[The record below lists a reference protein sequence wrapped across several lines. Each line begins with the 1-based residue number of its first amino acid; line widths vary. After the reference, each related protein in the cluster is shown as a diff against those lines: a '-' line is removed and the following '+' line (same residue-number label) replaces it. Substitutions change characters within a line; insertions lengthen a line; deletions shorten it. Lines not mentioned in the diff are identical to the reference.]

1 MADAAPGTRSR
12 RRRTSS
18 SDDTDVQVIIPVS
31 PSAPAAGHRAAAR
44 GKRDRKASA
53 SRDTTTPPPHEDEPS
68 RKVRFRRSPGK
79 ESNAASKD
87 DGNKSHEAIAK
98 TVADG
103 DKTLGAAAASS
114 SSSSGADAQGEE
126 GSNSLVDGG
135 TAPTAGSSTHSSSST
150 RKASPASAK
159 RTTRDL
165 ASELFDDD
173 DDGDDAGKPEQKGI
187 REAATSDADDAAAN
201 GKRASTDP
209 QECLLEV
216 VIPRRKR
223 RRASSDSSQAE
234 SQPSSSSFTTAV
246 EVEPARNNATDTAS
260 LQLRIRQLEMQLAES
275 KRHAEQSATV
285 VSAQNTIF
293 QEIHGLCVC
302 HICLEPSFRPCVL
315 APCGHVFCIH
325 CLRSW
330 FTRRADG
337 EATPPESWS
346 REEAER
352 YERSRTLKRKKLCPS
367 CRTELACPPVE
378 VYLIKDMLEKVDH
391 GLELSKDANVD
402 EQVAESST
410 AILSVDDK
418 ARLKGE
424 DLPKGAKLWEGIFDQ
439 DGPRRIIFD
448 EVDGVPRCGSC
459 ASEIF
464 DGACSN
470 PSCGIEYDSHS
481 DYEGLHRAGW
491 DQMDGFD
498 SDQDSDEE
506 DRPRPR
512 RNGVLAE
519 RLAEFEARHG
529 RSEGLHHRGGNRLEL
544 PDDFTGITYID
555 SSDNEHLVD
564 ERTGRILRPNGLRTG
579 PRGRGSDDDEDDEEM
594 DDFIVGDDEDL
605 DGFADSASPHIA
617 PWHRYD
623 GHDFDMNSD
632 SEEED
637 EEGEEDDFLPGPRRY
652 RGGSAIEISD
662 EEGSEGG
669 RESSVEY
676 RGRRGGRRV
685 TDDDSV
691 EEEEEEDDLNSDS
704 EGSDVPSVQSV
715 SDGEEESRHA
725 GMGSSTDSSVRRR
738 RARIVDDEDED
749 EDE

>member
-1 MADAAPGTRSR
+1 MADAAPTTRSR

-18 SDDTDVQVIIPVS
+18 SDDTDVQVVIPVS
-31 PSAPAAGHRAAAR
+31 PSAPTSAHRAASK

-53 SRDTTTPPPHEDEPS
+53 SGDTITPPPHADEPA

-79 ESNAASKD
+79 DSTATVKVDEHQSSESGQQTAAD
-87 DGNKSHEAIAK
+87 VDETLEAA
-98 TVADG
+98 G
-103 DKTLGAAAASS
+103 P
-114 SSSSGADAQGEE
+114 SSSSGTNAQEE
-126 GSNSLVDGG
+126 YGSNALVDGG
-135 TAPTAGSSTHSSSST
+135 KVPAVGSSTPSLSSA

-159 RTTRDL
+159 RPTRDL

-173 DDGDDAGKPEQKGI
+173 DDGGESEQ
-187 REAATSDADDAAAN
+187 R
-201 GKRASTDP
+201 GKRASRRSDADVTAATATRASTDA

-216 VIPRRKR
+216 VIPCRKR

-234 SQPSSSSFTTAV
+234 SQPSSSSFTTAI

-260 LQLRIRQLEMQLAES
+260 LQLRIRQLEIQLAES
-275 KRHAEQSATV
+275 KRQAEQSATV
-285 VSAQNTIF
+285 VSAQNTVF

-346 REEAER
+346 REEVER
-352 YERSRTLKRKKLCPS
+352 YERARTLKRKKLCPS

-391 GLELSKDANVD
+391 GLELSRNARVD
-402 EQVAESST
+402 EQVAESSL
-410 AILSVDDK
+410 AILSVGDK

-424 DLPKGAKLWEGIFDQ
+424 DLPKGAKLWEDIFDQ

-459 ASEIF
+459 GSEIF

-529 RSEGLHHRGGNRLEL
+529 RSEGLHRRHGNRLEL

-555 SSDNEHLVD
+555 SSDNEHMVED
-564 ERTGRILRPNGLRTG
+564 GTVRVMRRAA
-579 PRGRGSDDDEDDEEM
+579 RGRGSDDEEDDEEM

-605 DGFADSASPHIA
+605 DGYSDSASPHIA

-632 SEEED
+632 SEEE
-637 EEGEEDDFLPGPRRY
+637 EEEEEEDDFLPGPRRE

-662 EEGSEGG
+662 EEDSEGE
-669 RESSVEY
+669 RDSSVEY

-685 TDDDSV
+685 TDDDSAED
-691 EEEEEEDDLNSDS
+691 EEDLNSDS
-704 EGSDVPSVQSV
+704 EGSDVQSVQSV
-715 SDGEEESRHA
+715 SDGEEEGRHA

-738 RARIVDDEDED
+738 RARIVDEDEEDED
-749 EDE
+749 E